1 MSLKYNEEFKYALRD
16 IGNNSFK
23 LENQFGNVIKL
34 FSKEEIFLVPSI

>member
-23 LENQFGNVIKL
+23 LKSQFGNVMKL
-34 FSKEEIFLVPSI
+34 F